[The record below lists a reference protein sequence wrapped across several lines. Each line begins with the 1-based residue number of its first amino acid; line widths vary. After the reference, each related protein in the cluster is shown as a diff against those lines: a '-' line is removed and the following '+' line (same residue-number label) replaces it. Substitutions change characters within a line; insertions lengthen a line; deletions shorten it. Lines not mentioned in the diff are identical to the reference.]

1 MLATKVN
8 NMMPNFNAVL
18 EQQYNAKKIKFMIQ
32 LQKAAFVLIII
43 IELTEYAKYV
53 LMDNIMTIN

>member
-18 EQQYNAKKIKFMIQ
+18 EQQYNANKIKFMIQ